1 MSAFLWWTGSYHGF
15 TTLTDFFKMK
25 KKKKKKCFAA
35 LKMCLLDEGHGEN
48 GKNRKPLRDTKECN
62 VFVGINVK
70 YWQ

>member
-1 MSAFLWWTGSYHGF
+1 MVLLHLQTFL
-15 TTLTDFFKMK
+15 KRK
-25 KKKKKKCFAA
+25 KKEKKC
-35 LKMCLLDEGHGEN
+35 LDEGHGEN